1 MNHITINLSTI
12 PTLGKQLDIK
22 LNSFI
27 LSYKSKKF
35 IVSLHHNIPI
45 NNITDEEGNILD
57 IHINSLWSEILILK
71 SDTINCTDY
80 KVFNEIQNKLPKN
93 GDIMTVLADTRYNM
107 VTKNITMIPF
117 DNLSSNFSL
126 PYITAEFT
134 ESVAQIAG
142 LSGSPVIIN
151 NKVVGIFSKYNI
163 VTKTVYIVPIYIVI
177 KNLDKTNNNSIF
189 YCNTLNVKKI
199 NTFNVKN
206 QEIYHPTFKINI
218 NVNSYFLIEGDD
230 NLYVNITDTTNDEIK
245 QQILP
250 YQDLIADNNNEII
263 KDSNS
268 YKITSRFL
276 TLINRFNIDKAII
289 KLIFTK
295 LNKKEQRSQL
305 WFNLNDGQLTI
316 DSK

>member
-1 MNHITINLSTI
+1 MN
-12 PTLGKQLDIK
+12 KQLDIK

-35 IVSLHHNIPI
+35 IVTLHHNLPI
-45 NNITDEEGNILD
+45 NNVTDEEGNMLD
-57 IHINSLWSEILILK
+57 IHINSQWSEVLIIK
-71 SDTINCTDY
+71 SDMINLSNY
-80 KVFNEIQNKLPKN
+80 KQFNEIQNKPPKEGN
-93 GDIMTVLADTRYNM
+93 EMILLADGRYNM
-107 VTKNITMIPF
+107 VAKEVSMIPF
-117 DNLSSNFSL
+117 DNLSTDFTI

-134 ESVAQIAG
+134 EPIATFAG
-142 LSGSPVIIN
+142 LSGSPVVIN
-151 NKVVGIFSKYNI
+151 NRVVGIFSKYN
-163 VTKTVYIVPIYIVI
+163 VMTKTAYIIPIYIVI

-189 YCNTLNVKKI
+189 HCNTLNIKKI

-230 NLYVNITDTTNDEIK
+230 NMSVNVTDSMNNESKTMI
-245 QQILP
+245 IP
-250 YQDLIADNNNEII
+250 YNDLIADNSNEII
-263 KDSNS
+263 KEVSS

-276 TLINRFNIDKAII
+276 TLINRFNIDKNII

-295 LNKKEQRSQL
+295 LNKKDIHTQL
-305 WFNLNDGQLTI
+305 WFTVNNGQLTI

>member
-1 MNHITINLSTI
+1 MTIILSTI

-45 NNITDEEGNILD
+45 NNVTDEQGNVMD

-71 SDTINCTDY
+71 SDTVNCIDY
-80 KVFNEIQNKLPKN
+80 KVFNEIQNKLPKG
-93 GDIMTVLADTRYNM
+93 GDIITLLADARYNM
-107 VTKNITMIPF
+107 VVKDNIMIPF
-117 DNLSSNFSL
+117 DNLSTDFTL

-134 ESVAQIAG
+134 EPIAQIAG
-142 LSGSPVIIN
+142 FSGSPVIIN

-163 VTKTVYIVPIYIVI
+163 MTKTAYILPIYIAI

-230 NLYVNITDTTNDEIK
+230 NLYVNVTDNTNTETKTLI
-245 QQILP
+245 IP
-250 YQDLIADNNNEII
+250 YENLIADNSNEII
-263 KDSNS
+263 KDDSS

-276 TLINRFNIDKAII
+276 TLINRFNIDKTII

-295 LNKKEQRSQL
+295 LNRNHQRSQL
-305 WFNLNDGQLTI
+305 WFNMNEGQLTI
-316 DSK
+316 ESK

>member
-1 MNHITINLSTI
+1 MTIILSTI
-12 PTLGKQLDIK
+12 PTLGKQLNIK

-45 NNITDEEGNILD
+45 NTVSDEGCNMID
-57 IHINSLWSEILILK
+57 IHINSLWSEVLLLK

-80 KVFNEIQNKLPKN
+80 KVFNEIQNKLPKE
-93 GDIMTVLADTRYNM
+93 GDAMTLLADVRYNM
-107 VTKNITMIPF
+107 IAKDIIMIPY
-117 DNLSSNFSL
+117 DNLSTDFSL

-134 ESVAQIAG
+134 EPAAQFAG
-142 LSGSPVIIN
+142 FSGSPVIIN

-163 VTKTVYIVPIYIVI
+163 ATKTAYIVPIYIVI

-230 NLYVNITDTTNDEIK
+230 NLYVNITDNMNTESTIMVT
-245 QQILP
+245 P
-250 YQDLIADNNNEII
+250 YEDLIADNSNEII
-263 KDSNS
+263 KVDLS
-268 YKITSRFL
+268 YKITLRFL
-276 TLINRFNIDKAII
+276 TLINRFNIDKSII

-295 LNKKEQRSQL
+295 LNKKDRQSQL
-305 WFNLNDGQLTI
+305 WFNMNEGQLTI
-316 DSK
+316 ESK